1 MFSETP
7 IISVI
12 SFIETWEVLFI
23 VYISEI
29 SPPKKISG
37 LSSIC
42 VAFDYNP
49 YIVDSLKTIPTYYY
63 HKKDKVW
70 EFPVCYLGRLLD
82 NLTFLDE
89 IQLKLLD
96 TPESGQFR
104 QGQLFQEPLSEIE
117 KVSFKM
123 KPFEHQLEAINFG
136 LEHEKWLLLDS
147 MGLGKTNSIIWLA
160 ETLKRRGII
169 DHCFIICGVNSL
181 KQNWKKEIAKFSTES
196 AVVLG
201 EYTTRTGTIRYRPMD
216 KRAEQLRNPIEEFF
230 VITNIESLRDDR
242 IIEAFKKSEN
252 SFGMIAFDEAHKAA
266 TKTSQQGTNLLKLD
280 APFKIAATGTLI
292 TNNPLSAYVPLSWT
306 ENDQSTLTT
315 YKSQYCNFGGFKN
328 AQVIGF
334 KNLEVLQEE
343 ISNCSLR
350 RTLDQVRSDMPP
362 KTVTIELLEL
372 EDDQRKFY
380 EAIKEGVK
388 EEADKIELKSANLLA
403 LTTRLRQATACPS
416 LLTTQNICSVKV
428 ERCVELISEL
438 TSQGEKVV
446 VLSVF
451 KETLNELAAKLG
463 QFRYSINTGDT
474 PDAIVGNNVDRF
486 QNDPNEQVFAGTWGK
501 VGTGWTL
508 NAASYLICLDTP
520 YTAAMFDQGTDR
532 VWRVNNE
539 RPAFITVLECKDT
552 IDERVQQIIEHK
564 KELGEYLVDGVEFS
578 GTTSSKLDDELRAI
592 IRDL

>member
-1 MFSETP
+1 MEVCD
-7 IISVI
+7 IITI
-12 SFIETWEVLFI
+12 R
-23 VYISEI
+23 EI
-29 SPPKKISG
+29 SPPRKISG
-37 LSSIC
+37 LSSIA
-42 VAFDYNP
+42 VTFDFNQYV
-49 YIVDSLKTIPTYYY
+49 VDSLKTIPTFYY
-63 HKKDKVW
+63 HKKDNVW
-70 EFPVCYLGRLLD
+70 EFPVCYLRRLLD

-89 IQLKLLD
+89 IQLSLLD
-96 TPESGQFR
+96 TPESGD
-104 QGQLFQEPLSEIE
+104 FQSSKQYNLEPLSETE

-136 LEHEKWLLLDS
+136 LAKEKWLLLDS

-160 ETLKRRGII
+160 ETLKRRGVI

-181 KQNWKKEIAKFSTES
+181 KQNWKKEIEKFSTES

-201 EYTTRTGTIRYRPMD
+201 EYTTRTGTVRYRPMD
-216 KRAEQLRNPIEEFF
+216 KRAQQLKGPIEEFF
-230 VITNIESLRDDR
+230 VITNLESLRDNR
-242 IIEAFKKSEN
+242 IIEAFKNSSN

-266 TKTSQQGTNLLKLD
+266 TKNSQQGTNLLKLE

-306 ENDQSTLTT
+306 DNDRSILTT

-343 ISNCSLR
+343 IKNCSLR

-362 KTVTIELLEL
+362 KTVTLELLEP
-372 EDDQRKFY
+372 DDTQRKFY

-388 EEADKIELKSANLLA
+388 EEADKIELKTANLLA

-416 LLTTQNICSVKV
+416 LLTTQSVESVKV
-428 ERCVELISEL
+428 NRCVEYIEEL
-438 TSQGEKVV
+438 VSQGEKVV

-451 KETLNELAAKLG
+451 KETLNDLATKLDK
-463 QFRYSINTGDT
+463 FRFSINTGDT
-474 PDAIVGNNVDRF
+474 PDAIVANNVARF
-486 QNDPNEQVFAGTWGK
+486 QEDPNEQVFIGTWGK

-508 NAASYLICLDTP
+508 NSASYLICLDTP
-520 YTAAMFDQGTDR
+520 YTSAMFDQGTDR
-532 VWRVNNE
+532 IWRVNND
-539 RPAFITVLECKDT
+539 RPAFITVLLCKDT
-552 IDERVQQIIEHK
+552 IDERVQQIIDNK
-564 KELGEYLVDGVEFS
+564 KELSEYLVDGVEFN
-578 GTTSSKLDDELRAI
+578 GTINNRLEDELRAI

>member
-1 MFSETP
+1 MIQLT
-7 IISVI
+7 
-12 SFIETWEVLFI
+12 
-23 VYISEI
+23 EI

-42 VAFDYNP
+42 CTFDFNQ
-49 YIVDSLKTIPTYYY
+49 YIVDALKTIPTFYY
-63 HKKDKVW
+63 HKKDNVW

-82 NLTFLDE
+82 SLTFLDE

-96 TPESGQFR
+96 TPEFGQFR
-104 QGQLFQEPLSEIE
+104 FASKYQQPPLSEIE

-136 LEHEKWLLLDS
+136 LSQEKWLLLDS

-181 KQNWKKEIAKFSTES
+181 KQNWKKEIEKFSTES

-201 EYTTRTGTIRYRPMD
+201 EYVTRTGTVRYRSMD
-216 KRAEQLRNPIEEFF
+216 KRAQQLKDPIEEFF
-230 VITNIESLRDDR
+230 VITNLESLRDDR
-242 IIEAFKKSEN
+242 IIEAFKKSSN

-266 TKTSQQGTNLLKLD
+266 TKSSQQGTNLLKLD

-306 ENDQSTLTT
+306 GNDQSTLTT

-343 ISNCSLR
+343 INECSLR

-362 KTVTIELLEL
+362 KTVTLELLEPN
-372 EDDQRKFY
+372 DDQRKFY

-388 EEADKIELKSANLLA
+388 EEADKIDLKATNLLA
-403 LTTRLRQATACPS
+403 LTTRLRQATSCPS
-416 LLTTQNICSVKV
+416 LLTTQEVSSCKV
-428 ERCVELISEL
+428 DRCVELIQEL

-463 QFRYSINTGDT
+463 QFRFSINTGDV
-474 PDAIVGNNVDRF
+474 PDGVVANNVSRF
-486 QNDPNEQVFAGTWGK
+486 QEDPNEQVFAGTWGK

-508 NAASYLICLDTP
+508 NSASYLICLDTP

-532 VWRVNNE
+532 IWRVNNT
-539 RPAFITVLECKDT
+539 RPAFITVLLCKET
-552 IDERVQQIIEHK
+552 IDERVQQIIETK
-564 KELGEYLVDGVEFS
+564 KELGDYLVDGKEFTGS
-578 GTTSSKLDDELRAI
+578 ISNKLEDELRSI
-592 IRDL
+592 ILDL

>member
-1 MFSETP
+1 MIRIT
-7 IISVI
+7 
-12 SFIETWEVLFI
+12 
-23 VYISEI
+23 EI
-29 SPPKKISG
+29 SPPQKISG

-42 VAFDYNP
+42 VTFDFNQYV
-49 YIVDSLKTIPTYYY
+49 VDALKTIPTFYY
-63 HKKDKVW
+63 HKKDNVW
-70 EFPVCYLGRLLD
+70 EFPVCYLSRLLD
-82 NLTFLDE
+82 SLTFLDE

-96 TPESGQFR
+96 TLESGEFHFGRQFNM
-104 QGQLFQEPLSEIE
+104 EPLSETE

-123 KPFEHQLEAINFG
+123 NPFEHQLEAINFG
-136 LEHEKWLLLDS
+136 LAHEKWLLLDS

-160 ETLKRRGII
+160 ETLKRRGVI

-201 EYTTRTGTIRYRPMD
+201 EYTTRTGTVRYRSMD
-216 KRAEQLRNPIEEFF
+216 KRAEQLKNPIDEFF
-230 VITNIESLRDDR
+230 VITNLESLRDDR
-242 IIEAFKKSEN
+242 IIEAFKKSSN
-252 SFGMIAFDEAHKAA
+252 KFGMIAFDEAHKAA
-266 TKTSQQGTNLLKLD
+266 TKTSQQGTNLLKLE
-280 APFKIAATGTLI
+280 APFKVAATGTLI

-306 ENDQSTLTT
+306 GNDQSILTM
-315 YKSQYCNFGGFKN
+315 YKSQYCNFGGIHD

-343 ISNCSLR
+343 IQSCSLR

-362 KTVTIELLEL
+362 KTVTLELLEP
-372 EDDQRKFY
+372 DDAQRKFY

-416 LLTTQNICSVKV
+416 LLTTQKV
-428 ERCVELISEL
+428 PSCKVDRCVELLQEL

-451 KETLNELAAKLG
+451 KETINDLATKLD
-463 QFRYSINTGDT
+463 QFRFSVNTGDV
-474 PDAIVGNNVDRF
+474 PDAIVANNVSRF
-486 QNDPNEQVFAGTWGK
+486 QDDPKEQVFIGTWGK

-508 NAASYLICLDTP
+508 NAASYLICIDTP

-532 VWRVNNE
+532 IWRVNNE
-539 RPAFITVLECKDT
+539 RPAFITVLLCKET

-564 KELGEYLVDGVEFS
+564 KELGEYLVDGIEFS
-578 GTTSSKLDDELRAI
+578 NQSNTKLDDELRAI
-592 IRDL
+592 LRDL

>member
-1 MFSETP
+1 M
-7 IISVI
+7 IKI
-12 SFIETWEVLFI
+12 
-23 VYISEI
+23 YEI
-29 SPPKKISG
+29 SPTKKISG
-37 LSSIC
+37 LSSLLIS
-42 VAFDYNP
+42 FDFNQFV
-49 YIVDSLKTIPTYYY
+49 VDAIKTLPTAHY

-70 EFPVCYLGRLLD
+70 EVPVCYLGRILD

-96 TPESGQFR
+96 TPKSGEFHFNKNFN
-104 QGQLFQEPLSEIE
+104 LEPLTEIE

-136 LEHEKWLLLDS
+136 LDKEKWLLLDS

-181 KQNWKKEIAKFSTES
+181 KQNWKKEIQKFSTES

-201 EYTTRTGTIRYRPMD
+201 EYTTRTGTTRYRSMD
-216 KRAEQLRNPIEEFF
+216 KRAQQLKDPIEEFF
-230 VITNIESLRDDR
+230 VITNLESLRDDR
-242 IIEAFKKSEN
+242 IIEAFKTSNNK
-252 SFGMIAFDEAHKAA
+252 FGMIAFDEAHKAA
-266 TKTSQQGTNLLKLD
+266 TKSSQQGTNLLKLE

-306 ENDQSTLTT
+306 GNESATLSN
-315 YKSQYCNFGGFKN
+315 YKSQYCNFGGFADK
-328 AQVIGF
+328 QVIGF
-334 KNLEVLQEE
+334 KNLEILQEE
-343 ISNCSLR
+343 IKNCSLR
-350 RTLDQVRSDMPP
+350 RTLDEVRSDMPP
-362 KTVTIELLEL
+362 KTVTLELLEP

-388 EEADKIELKSANLLA
+388 EEADKIELKTSSLLA

-416 LLTTQNICSVKV
+416 LLTTQSVSNCKI
-428 ERCVELISEL
+428 ERCLELIQEL

-463 QFRYSINTGDT
+463 EFRYSINTGDV
-474 PDAIVGNNVDRF
+474 PDAVVASNVNRF
-486 QNDPNEQVFAGTWGK
+486 QEDPKEQIFAGTWGK

-508 NAASYLICLDTP
+508 NSASYLICLDTP
-520 YTAAMFDQGTDR
+520 YTAAMFDQGCDR
-532 VWRVNNE
+532 VYRINNE
-539 RPAFITVLECKDT
+539 RPAFITVLMCAGT
-552 IDERVQQIIEHK
+552 IDERVQQIIETK
-564 KELGEYLVDGVEFS
+564 KELGEYLVDQKEFS
-578 GTTSSKLDDELRAI
+578 GQLNTRLDDELRKI
-592 IRDL
+592 IQEL

>member
-1 MFSETP
+1 MIHIT
-7 IISVI
+7 
-12 SFIETWEVLFI
+12 
-23 VYISEI
+23 EI

-42 VAFDYNP
+42 VTFDFSQYV
-49 YIVDSLKTIPTYYY
+49 VDALKTIPTFYY
-63 HKKDKVW
+63 HKKDNVW
-70 EFPVCYLGRLLD
+70 EFPICYLGRLLD
-82 NLTFLDE
+82 SLTFLDE
-89 IQLKLLD
+89 IQLSLLD
-96 TPESGQFR
+96 TPKSEE
-104 QGQLFQEPLSEIE
+104 FQSSNKFDLMPLSETE

-136 LEHEKWLLLDS
+136 LAHEKWLLLDS
-147 MGLGKTNSIIWLA
+147 MGLGKTNSVIWLA
-160 ETLKRRGII
+160 ETLKRRGLI

-181 KQNWKKEIAKFSTES
+181 KQNWKREIQKFSTES

-201 EYTTRTGTIRYRPMD
+201 EHITKTGTIRYKSMD
-216 KRAEQLRNPIEEFF
+216 KRAEQLKNPIEEFF
-230 VITNIESLRDDR
+230 VITNLESLRDDR
-242 IIEAFKKSEN
+242 IIEAFKTSSNK
-252 SFGMIAFDEAHKAA
+252 FGLIAFDEAHKAA
-266 TKTSQQGTNLLKLD
+266 TKSSQQGTNLLKLD
-280 APFKIAATGTLI
+280 APFKVAATGTLI

-306 ENDQSTLTT
+306 DNDKSILTM

-328 AQVIGF
+328 SQVIGF

-343 ISNCSLR
+343 IAACSLR

-362 KTVTIELLEL
+362 KTVTVEVLEL
-372 EDDQRKFY
+372 EDSQRKFY

-388 EEADKIELKSANLLA
+388 EEADKIELKSTNLLA

-416 LLTTQNICSVKV
+416 MLTTQSISSAKV
-428 ERCVELISEL
+428 DRCVELIQEL

-451 KETLNELAAKLG
+451 KETINELAGKLG
-463 QFRYSINTGDT
+463 QFRFSINTGDI
-474 PDAIVGNNVDRF
+474 PDGVVARNVDKF
-486 QNDPNEQVFAGTWGK
+486 QEDPNEQVFIGTWGK

-532 VWRVNNE
+532 IWRVNNT
-539 RPAFITVLECKDT
+539 RPAFVTVLLCADT
-552 IDERVQQIIEHK
+552 IDERVQQIIETK

-578 GTTSSKLDDELRAI
+578 DQVNSRLDDELRAI

>member
-1 MFSETP
+1 MIRIF
-7 IISVI
+7 
-12 SFIETWEVLFI
+12 
-23 VYISEI
+23 EI
-29 SPPKKISG
+29 SPGKKISG
-37 LSSIC
+37 LSTLIID
-42 VAFDYNP
+42 FDFNQF
-49 YIVDSLKTIPTYYY
+49 IVDALKAIPTAYY
-63 HKKDKVW
+63 HKREKCW
-70 EFPVCYLGRLLD
+70 EVPICYLGRVLD
-82 NLTFLDE
+82 SLTFLDD

-96 TPESGQFR
+96 TPENGEFHIHKNYN
-104 QGQLFQEPLSEIE
+104 LEPLSEIE

-136 LEHEKWLLLDS
+136 LDKEKWLLLDS

-181 KQNWKKEIAKFSTES
+181 KQNWKKEIQKFSTES

-201 EYTTRTGTIRYRPMD
+201 EYTTRTGSIRYRSMD
-216 KRAEQLRNPIEEFF
+216 KRAQQLKDPIDEFF
-230 VITNIESLRDDR
+230 VITNLESLRDDR
-242 IIEAFKKSEN
+242 IIEAFKKSSN
-252 SFGMIAFDEAHKAA
+252 KFGMIAFDEAHKAA
-266 TKTSQQGTNLLKLD
+266 TKSSQQGTNLLKLD

-306 ENDQSTLTT
+306 GNDESTLTN
-315 YKSQYCNFGGFKN
+315 YKSQYCNFGGFKD

-334 KNLEVLQEE
+334 KNLDVLQEE
-343 ISNCSLR
+343 IKACSLR

-362 KTVTIELLEL
+362 KTVTLEIL
-372 EDDQRKFY
+372 EPDDDQRKFY

-388 EEADKIELKSANLLA
+388 EEADKIELKTSSLLA

-416 LLTTQNICSVKV
+416 LLTTQSVSNCKID
-428 ERCVELISEL
+428 RCVELIQEL

-451 KETLNELAAKLG
+451 KETLNELATKLG
-463 QFRYSINTGDT
+463 EFRYSINTGDV
-474 PDAIVGNNVDRF
+474 PDAIVASNVSRF
-486 QNDPNEQVFAGTWGK
+486 QEDPSEQVFAGTWGK

-532 VWRVNNE
+532 IWRVNNE
-539 RPAFITVLECKDT
+539 RPAFITVLMCGDT
-552 IDERVQQIIEHK
+552 IDERVQQIIETK

-578 GTTSSKLDDELRAI
+578 NTYNSRLDDELRAI
-592 IRDL
+592 LRDL

>member
-1 MFSETP
+1 MIHIT
-7 IISVI
+7 
-12 SFIETWEVLFI
+12 
-23 VYISEI
+23 EI

-37 LSSIC
+37 VSSIC
-42 VAFDYNP
+42 VTFDFSQYV
-49 YIVDSLKTIPTYYY
+49 VDALKTIPTFYY
-63 HKKDKVW
+63 HKKDNVW
-70 EFPVCYLGRLLD
+70 EFPICYLGRLLD
-82 NLTFLDE
+82 SLTFLDE
-89 IQLKLLD
+89 IQLSLLD
-96 TPESGQFR
+96 TPKSEE
-104 QGQLFQEPLSEIE
+104 FQSSNKFDLTPLSETE

-136 LEHEKWLLLDS
+136 LAHEKWLLLDS
-147 MGLGKTNSIIWLA
+147 MGLGKTNSVIWLA
-160 ETLKRRGII
+160 ETLKRRGLI

-181 KQNWKKEIAKFSTES
+181 KQNWKREIQKFSTES

-201 EYTTRTGTIRYRPMD
+201 EHITKTGTIRYKSMD
-216 KRAEQLRNPIEEFF
+216 KRAEQLKNPIEEFF
-230 VITNIESLRDDR
+230 VITNLESLRDDR
-242 IIEAFKKSEN
+242 IIDAFKTSSNK
-252 SFGMIAFDEAHKAA
+252 FGLIAFDEAHKAA
-266 TKTSQQGTNLLKLD
+266 TKSSQQGTNLLKLD
-280 APFKIAATGTLI
+280 APFKVAATGTLI

-306 ENDQSTLTT
+306 DNDKSILTT

-328 AQVIGF
+328 SQVIGF

-343 ISNCSLR
+343 IAACSLR

-362 KTVTIELLEL
+362 KTVTVEVLEL
-372 EDDQRKFY
+372 EDSQRKFY

-416 LLTTQNICSVKV
+416 LLTTQSISSAKV
-428 ERCVELISEL
+428 DRCVELIQEL

-451 KETLNELAAKLG
+451 KETINELAGKLG
-463 QFRYSINTGDT
+463 QFRFSINTGDI
-474 PDAIVGNNVDRF
+474 PDGVVARNVDKF
-486 QNDPNEQVFAGTWGK
+486 QEDPNEQVFIGTWGK

-532 VWRVNNE
+532 IWRVNNT
-539 RPAFITVLECKDT
+539 RPAFVTVLLCADT
-552 IDERVQQIIEHK
+552 IDERVQQIIETK

-578 GTTSSKLDDELRAI
+578 NQVNSRLDDELRAI

>member
-1 MFSETP
+1 MVNIF
-7 IISVI
+7 
-12 SFIETWEVLFI
+12 
-23 VYISEI
+23 EI
-29 SPPKKISG
+29 SPPNKISG
-37 LSSIC
+37 LSSLI
-42 VAFDYNP
+42 VQFDYNQ

-63 HKKDKVW
+63 HKKDKIW

-82 NLTFLDE
+82 SLTFLDD
-89 IQLKLLD
+89 IQLRLLD
-96 TPESGQFR
+96 TPESGQFHFSK
-104 QGQLFQEPLSEIE
+104 QNQPPLSEIE

-136 LEHEKWLLLDS
+136 LSHEKWLLLDS

-160 ETLKRRGII
+160 ETLKRRGAI

-201 EYTTRTGTIRYRPMD
+201 EYTTRTGTIRYRSME
-216 KRAEQLRNPIEEFF
+216 KRAEQLRNPIDEFF
-230 VITNIESLRDDR
+230 IITNIESLRDDR

-266 TKTSQQGTNLLKLD
+266 TKSSQQGTNLLKLD

-306 ENDQSTLTT
+306 ENDSSILTM

-328 AQVIGF
+328 AQVTGF
-334 KNLEVLQEE
+334 KNLDVLQEE
-343 ISNCSLR
+343 INSCSLR

-362 KTVTIELLEL
+362 KTVTIELLEP

-388 EEADKIELKSANLLA
+388 EEADKIDLKSANLLA

-416 LLTTQNICSVKV
+416 LLTTQNISSCKV
-428 ERCVELISEL
+428 ERCIELIHEL

-451 KETLNELAAKLG
+451 KETLNELASKLG
-463 QFRYSINTGDT
+463 QFRFSINTGDT
-474 PDAIVGNNVDRF
+474 PDAVVGSNVTRF
-486 QNDPNEQVFAGTWGK
+486 QEDEREQVFAGTWGK

-532 VWRVNNE
+532 IHRITST
-539 RPAFITVLECKDT
+539 RPSFITVLQCSDT
-552 IDERVQQIIEHK
+552 IDERVWQIIEAK
-564 KELGEYLVDGVEFS
+564 KELGEYLVDGIEFS
-578 GTTSSKLDDELRAI
+578 NTSNYRLDDELRAI

>member
-1 MFSETP
+1 MIRVF
-7 IISVI
+7 
-12 SFIETWEVLFI
+12 
-23 VYISEI
+23 EI
-29 SPPKKISG
+29 SPGKKISG
-37 LSSIC
+37 LSTLIID
-42 VAFDYNP
+42 FDFNQ
-49 YIVDSLKTIPTYYY
+49 YIVDALKTLPTYHF
-63 HKKDKVW
+63 HKREKCW
-70 EFPVCYLGRLLD
+70 EVPLCYLGRVLD
-82 NLTFLDE
+82 SLTFLDD

-96 TPESGQFR
+96 TPENGEITFNR
-104 QGQLFQEPLSEIE
+104 KYNLEPLSETE

-136 LEHEKWLLLDS
+136 LEKEKWLLLDS

-181 KQNWKKEIAKFSTES
+181 KQNWKKEIQKFSTES

-201 EYTTRTGTIRYRPMD
+201 EYTTRTGTTRYRSMD
-216 KRAEQLRNPIEEFF
+216 KRAQQLKDPIEEFF
-230 VITNIESLRDDR
+230 VITNLESLRDDR
-242 IIEAFKKSEN
+242 IIEAFKNSQN

-266 TKTSQQGTNLLKLD
+266 TKSSQQGTNLLKLD

-292 TNNPLSAYVPLSWT
+292 TNNPLSAYVSLSWT
-306 ENDQSTLTT
+306 GNDQATLTN

-334 KNLEVLQEE
+334 KNLDVLQEE
-343 ISNCSLR
+343 IKACSLR

-362 KTVTIELLEL
+362 KTVTLEVL
-372 EDDQRKFY
+372 EPEDDQRKFY

-388 EEADKIELKSANLLA
+388 EEADKIELKTSSLLA

-416 LLTTQNICSVKV
+416 LLTTQNVSNCKID
-428 ERCVELISEL
+428 RCVELIQEL

-451 KETLNELAAKLG
+451 KETLNELATKLG
-463 QFRYSINTGDT
+463 EFRYSINTGDV
-474 PDAIVGNNVDRF
+474 PDAVVADNVARF
-486 QNDPNEQVFAGTWGK
+486 QEDLNEQVFAGTWGK

-508 NAASYLICLDTP
+508 NSASYLICLDTP

-532 VWRVNNE
+532 IWRVNNE
-539 RPAFITVLECKDT
+539 RPAFITVLLCDDT
-552 IDERVQQIIEHK
+552 IDERVQQIIETK

-578 GTTSSKLDDELRAI
+578 GQLNSKLEDALREI
-592 IRDL
+592 IQDL

>member
-1 MFSETP
+1 MIHIT
-7 IISVI
+7 
-12 SFIETWEVLFI
+12 
-23 VYISEI
+23 EI

-42 VAFDYNP
+42 VTFDFNQ
-49 YIVDSLKTIPTYYY
+49 YIVDALKTIPTYYY
-63 HKKDKVW
+63 HKKDTVW
-70 EFPVCYLGRLLD
+70 EFPICYLGRLLD
-82 NLTFLDE
+82 SLTFLDE

-96 TPESGQFR
+96 IPKSEEFR
-104 QGQLFQEPLSEIE
+104 FGKQSNLEPLSEIE

-123 KPFEHQLEAINFG
+123 KPFDHQLEAINYG
-136 LEHEKWLLLDS
+136 LAQEKWLLLDS

-160 ETLKRRGII
+160 ETLKRRGLI

-181 KQNWKKEIAKFSTES
+181 KQNWKKEIEKFSTES

-201 EYTTRTGTIRYRPMD
+201 EYVTRTGNIRYRSMD
-216 KRAEQLRNPIEEFF
+216 KRAKQLLDPIEEFF
-230 VITNIESLRDDR
+230 VITNLESLRDDR
-242 IIEAFKKSEN
+242 IIEAFKKTHN
-252 SFGMIAFDEAHKAA
+252 KFGMIAFDEAHKAA
-266 TKTSQQGTNLLKLD
+266 TKSSQQGTNLLKLD

-306 ENDQSTLTT
+306 GNDQSILST

-343 ISNCSLR
+343 INSCSLR

-362 KTVTIELLEL
+362 KTVTIELLEPD
-372 EDDQRKFY
+372 DDQRKFY

-388 EEADKIELKSANLLA
+388 EEADKIDLKTSSLLA
-403 LTTRLRQATACPS
+403 LTTRLRQAIACPS
-416 LLTTQNICSVKV
+416 LLTTQKV
-428 ERCVELISEL
+428 SSCKVDRCVELIQEL

-451 KETLNELAAKLG
+451 KETLNELAAKLD
-463 QFRYSINTGDT
+463 QFRFSINTGDT
-474 PDAIVGNNVDRF
+474 PDAVVGSNVSRF
-486 QNDPNEQVFAGTWGK
+486 QEDPKEQVFAGTWGK

-520 YTAAMFDQGTDR
+520 YTSAMFDQGTDR
-532 VWRVNNE
+532 VWRVNNT
-539 RPAFITVLECKDT
+539 RPAFITVLLCKET
-552 IDERVQQIIEHK
+552 IDERVQEIIERK

-578 GTTSSKLDDELRAI
+578 GPLNSKLDDELRAI
-592 IRDL
+592 IQDL

>member
-1 MFSETP
+1 MIHIT
-7 IISVI
+7 
-12 SFIETWEVLFI
+12 
-23 VYISEI
+23 EI
-29 SPPKKISG
+29 SPPQKMSG

-42 VAFDYNP
+42 VTFDFNQ
-49 YIVDSLKTIPTYYY
+49 YIVDALKTIPTYYY
-63 HKKDKVW
+63 HKKDNVW
-70 EFPVCYLGRLLD
+70 EFPICYLGRLLD
-82 NLTFLDE
+82 SLTFLDE

-96 TPESGQFR
+96 TPESGEFR
-104 QGQLFQEPLSEIE
+104 FGKQYNLEPLSEIE

-123 KPFEHQLEAINFG
+123 KPFDHQLEAINYG
-136 LEHEKWLLLDS
+136 LAQEKWLLLDS

-160 ETLKRRGII
+160 ETLKRRGVI

-201 EYTTRTGTIRYRPMD
+201 EYTTRNGTTRYRPMD
-216 KRAEQLRNPIEEFF
+216 KRAAQLKDPIEEFF
-230 VITNIESLRDDR
+230 VITNLESLRDDR
-242 IIEAFKKSEN
+242 IIEAFKKSSN
-252 SFGMIAFDEAHKAA
+252 NFGMIAFDEAHKAA

-306 ENDQSTLTT
+306 GNDRSILTT
-315 YKSQYCNFGGFKN
+315 YKSQYCNFGGIHN
-328 AQVIGF
+328 AQVTGF

-343 ISNCSLR
+343 IQSCSLR
-350 RTLDQVRSDMPP
+350 RTLDQVRTDMPP
-362 KTVTIELLEL
+362 KTVTLEVL
-372 EDDQRKFY
+372 EPDDNQRKFY

-416 LLTTQNICSVKV
+416 LLTTQNISSCKV
-428 ERCVELISEL
+428 DRCVELIQEL

-451 KETLNELAAKLG
+451 KETLNDLAAKLD
-463 QFRYSINTGDT
+463 QFRFSVNTGDV
-474 PDAIVGNNVDRF
+474 PDAIVADNVSRF
-486 QNDPNEQVFAGTWGK
+486 QDDPREQVFIGTWGK

-508 NAASYLICLDTP
+508 NAASYLICIDTP

-532 VWRVNNE
+532 IWRVNND
-539 RPAFITVLECKDT
+539 RPAFITVLICSDT
-552 IDERVQQIIEHK
+552 IDERVQEIIERK

-578 GTTSSKLDDELRAI
+578 GQLNSKLDDELRAI

>member
-1 MFSETP
+1 MIKIF
-7 IISVI
+7 
-12 SFIETWEVLFI
+12 
-23 VYISEI
+23 EI

-37 LSSIC
+37 LSSLAVC
-42 VAFDYNP
+42 FDYNE

-82 NLTFLDE
+82 SLTFLDE

-96 TPESGQFR
+96 TPESGDFHFNKQFN
-104 QGQLFQEPLSEIE
+104 LEPLSEIE

-136 LEHEKWLLLDS
+136 LSKEKWLLLDS

-181 KQNWKKEIAKFSTES
+181 KQNWKKEIQKFSTES

-201 EYTTRTGTIRYRPMD
+201 EYTTRTGTTRYRSMD
-216 KRAEQLRNPIEEFF
+216 KRAQQLKDPIEEFF
-230 VITNIESLRDDR
+230 VITNLESLRDDR
-242 IIEAFKKSEN
+242 IIEAFNKSAN
-252 SFGMIAFDEAHKAA
+252 KFGMIAFDEAHKAA
-266 TKTSQQGTNLLKLD
+266 TKSSQQGTNLLKLD

-306 ENDQSTLTT
+306 GNDESTLTT

-328 AQVIGF
+328 SQVIGF
-334 KNLEVLQEE
+334 KNLDVLQEE
-343 ISNCSLR
+343 ISECSLR

-362 KTVTIELLEL
+362 KTVTIEVLEP

-380 EAIKEGVK
+380 DAIKEGVK
-388 EEADKIELKSANLLA
+388 EEADKIELKTSSLLA

-416 LLTTQNICSVKV
+416 LLTTQKV
-428 ERCVELISEL
+428 SNCKIDRCVELIQEL

-451 KETLNELAAKLG
+451 KETLNELAAKLD
-463 QFRYSINTGDT
+463 QFRYSINTGDV
-474 PDAIVGNNVDRF
+474 PDAVVASNVSRF
-486 QNDPNEQVFAGTWGK
+486 QDDPREQVFAGTWGK

-508 NAASYLICLDTP
+508 NSASYLICLDTP

-532 VWRVNNE
+532 IWRVNNT
-539 RPAFITVLECKDT
+539 RPAFITVLMCADS
-552 IDERVQQIIEHK
+552 IDERVQQIIETK
-564 KELGEYLVDGVEFS
+564 KELGEYLVDGVE
-578 GTTSSKLDDELRAI
+578 SSNLTNNRLDDELRAI
-592 IRDL
+592 LRDL